1 MLMMLFR
8 PCGFCRCKLGPQAH
22 QVLLMLMML
31 GPVFLQ
37 MQIGASGPPGP
48 ADADDAR
55 PCVSAKLGPWAPQ
68 ALLMLMILGL
78 VFLQM
83 HIGASGPPGPADA
96 DDARPCVL
104 QIGAEAVLILMM
116 HGLVFYR

>member
-1 MLMMLFR
+1 
-8 PCGFCRCKLGPQAH
+8 
-22 QVLLMLMML
+22 ML

-55 PCVSAKLGPWAPQ
+55 PCVS
-68 ALLMLMILGL
+68 
-78 VFLQM
+78 
-83 HIGASGPPGPADA
+83 GAPGPADA

-104 QIGAEAVLILMM
+104 QIGAEAVLMLMM
-116 HGLVFYR
+116 LGPVFLQMQIGAQAHQALLMLMMLGLVFCR